1 MSRKTNFGAGP
12 AKVPESVLEKAQAEL
27 LNYNNLGLSVLE
39 MSHRSGDFAKI
50 LGDAES
56 LLRDLMKIPDD
67 YEVLFMHGGGTG
79 QFAAIP
85 LNLSYLASDPENP
98 TADYVITGT
107 WSQKAAKEAEK
118 YVKVNKVLQLSQHNA
133 IPPQSEWKLTD
144 GAAYLYYCANE
155 TIHGIEFHE
164 TPKVPDNVHLIA
176 DISSNILSRSI
187 DISKHSVI
195 IAGTQKNLGIGGLT
209 IVIVRKNLIG
219 HERPYTPGVLNYADI
234 SKNKSLYNTP
244 CVFAIYITKL
254 VLEWIKEQGGAAE
267 MEKRAK
273 EKSGI
278 LYETIDQSDGFYQSM
293 VNEDSRSRMNV
304 PFRVRSNSELETK
317 FVTEAAAAGMISL
330 KGHRSVGGI
339 RASLYNAVSIEETRK
354 LIAFMK
360 HFQQSN
366 Q

>member
-12 AKVPESVLEKAQAEL
+12 AKVPESVLEKAQTEL

-50 LGDAES
+50 LGHAES
-56 LLRDLMKIPDD
+56 LLRELMKIPDD

-98 TADYVITGT
+98 AADYVITGT

-118 YVKVNKVLQLSQHNA
+118 YVEVNKVLQLTQHDA

-164 TPKVPDNVHLIA
+164 TPKVPENVHLIA
-176 DISSNILSRSI
+176 DISSNILSHSI

-195 IAGTQKNLGIGGLT
+195 VAGTQKNLGISGLT

-267 MEKRAK
+267 MERRAK
-273 EKSGI
+273 EKSDI
-278 LYETIDQSDGFYQSM
+278 LYETIDQSGGFYQSM
-293 VNEDSRSRMNV
+293 VKKDSRSRMNV
-304 PFRVRSNSELETK
+304 PFRVRSDPELEAK
-317 FVTEAAAAGMISL
+317 FVTEAANAGMISL

-339 RASLYNAVSIEETRK
+339 RASLYNAVSIEETQK
-354 LIAFMK
+354 LVEFMK
-360 HFQQSN
+360 TFQRDN